1 MPNDFT
7 SSQGQGGANNPAHPV
22 LIHTLA
28 GTIFV
33 DGDPIPY
40 SEAEILR
47 DVASE
52 EFMAAMRSYD
62 VPGMAAASHK
72 EHSLRN
78 AIWNAARYRRAAGWA
93 NPVEADQ

>member
-1 MPNDFT
+1 MTKFT
-7 SSQGQGGANNPAHPV
+7 SSQGKGGANNPAHPV
-22 LIHTLA
+22 LIHAMA

-33 DGDPIPY
+33 GGEPVPY
-40 SEAEILR
+40 AEAEILR

-62 VPGMAAASHK
+62 VPGMAMASHK

-78 AIWNAARYRRAAGWA
+78 AIWNAARYRRAAGYSD
-93 NPVEADQ
+93 PCEADR

>member
-33 DGDPIPY
+33 GGDPIPY
-40 SEAEILR
+40 SDTKYWCIMVLGIQR
-47 DVASE
+47 WCWI
-52 EFMAAMRSYD
+52 R
-62 VPGMAAASHK
+62 
-72 EHSLRN
+72 
-78 AIWNAARYRRAAGWA
+78 
-93 NPVEADQ
+93 